1 MPFADPL
8 SQVLLALAAVIV
20 TGLLLG
26 RVLRYFG
33 QPPVIGEIV
42 AGIVL
47 GPSLLGAH
55 FSGLLLPSSVAPLL
69 SIIAQLGIL
78 LYMFTVGLELSG
90 EALRKRTTTLVSTSL
105 AGLLVPFA
113 MGIGL
118 AALLYPRY
126 SGGAGGFLGFA
137 LFLGISL
144 SVTAFPVLAR
154 ILSERQLLKSE
165 LGSLALTCAAVGDG
179 AAWCLLALVVGVV
192 QTKVGVGLRVALL
205 AAIYLAVMLFVVRP
219 LVRRLV
225 ATWEGTPLTPTR
237 GALVLVGVLLS
248 ALTTEQI
255 GIHAI
260 FGAFLFG
267 AILPSQSK
275 LAHTL
280 TQQLQPVVT
289 ALLLPAFFA
298 LTGMKTRIDLLSGVG
313 AWLVCG
319 GIILVATL
327 GKVGGTYFAARGT
340 GVGARDALVLGAL
353 MNTRGL
359 MELIVLNIGLDLH
372 VLSPVL
378 FAMLVVM
385 ALVTTMM
392 TAPALNGLLPLGRK
406 TTLWQQPD

>member
-1 MPFADPL
+1 MPLADPL

-26 RVLRYFG
+26 RVLRFFG

-47 GPSLLGAH
+47 GPSLLGAR
-55 FSGLLLPSSVAPLL
+55 FSGMLLPSSVAPLL
-69 SIIAQLGIL
+69 GIVAQLGIL

-90 EALRKRTTTLVSTSL
+90 EALRKRTTTLVITSL
-105 AGLLVPFA
+105 ASLLVPFVLGA
-113 MGIGL
+113 GL
-118 AALLYPRY
+118 GVLLYPRY
-126 SGGAGGFLGFA
+126 SGGAGGSLGFV
-137 LFLGISL
+137 LFVGISL
-144 SVTAFPVLAR
+144 CVTAFPVLAR
-154 ILSERQLLKSE
+154 ILSERQLLKTE
-165 LGSLALTCAAVGDG
+165 LGSLALTSAAVGDG

-192 QTKVGVGLRVALL
+192 QAKVGVGLRVGLL
-205 AAIYLAVMLFVVRP
+205 AAAYLGAMLFVVRP

-225 ATWEGTPLTPTR
+225 ASWEGEPVTPAR

-248 ALTTEQI
+248 ALVTELI

-289 ALLLPAFFA
+289 TLLLPAFFA
-298 LTGMKTRIDLLSGVG
+298 LTGMKTRIDLLSGAG
-313 AWLVCG
+313 TWLVCG

-327 GKVGGTYFAARGT
+327 GKVGGTFFAARGT
-340 GVGARDALVLGAL
+340 GVGGRDALVLGAL

-372 VLSPVL
+372 VLSPLL

-385 ALVTTMM
+385 ALTTTMM
-392 TAPALNGLLPLGRK
+392 TAPALNGLLPTGRK
-406 TTLWQQPD
+406 T

>member
-1 MPFADPL
+1 MPLADPL

-26 RVLRYFG
+26 RVLRFFG

-47 GPSLLGAH
+47 GPSLLGAR
-55 FSGLLLPSSVAPLL
+55 FSGMLLPSSVAPLL
-69 SIIAQLGIL
+69 GIIAQLGIL

-90 EALRKRTTTLVSTSL
+90 EALRKRTTTLITTSL
-105 AGLLVPFA
+105 ASLLVPFVLGA
-113 MGIGL
+113 GL
-118 AALLYPRY
+118 GVLLYPRY
-126 SGGAGGFLGFA
+126 SGGAGGSLGFV
-137 LFLGISL
+137 LFVGISL
-144 SVTAFPVLAR
+144 CVTAFPVLAR
-154 ILSERQLLKSE
+154 ILSERQLLKTE
-165 LGSLALTCAAVGDG
+165 LGSLALTSAAVGDG

-192 QTKVGVGLRVALL
+192 QVKVGVGLRVGLL
-205 AAIYLAVMLFVVRP
+205 AAVYLGVMLFVVRP

-225 ATWEGTPLTPTR
+225 ASWERTPLTPTR

-267 AILPSQSK
+267 AILPSESK

-289 ALLLPAFFA
+289 TLLLPAFFA
-298 LTGMKTRIDLLSGVG
+298 LTGMKTRIDLLSGAG
-313 AWLVCG
+313 TWLVCG

-327 GKVGGTYFAARGT
+327 GKVGGTFFAARGT

-385 ALVTTMM
+385 ALTTTMM
-392 TAPALNGLLPLGRK
+392 TAPALNGLLPTGRK
-406 TTLWQQPD
+406 T